1 MHHKIS
7 VKKDTVGVQGN
18 YVYIITS
25 RRGDVCCTVHMVKLE
40 GDLQRGSGSNYSR
53 NYPNVLCEAFFW
65 IVFDTEENVDKLP
78 WHGSD
83 MPSSALV
90 SFVYI

>member
-1 MHHKIS
+1 
-7 VKKDTVGVQGN
+7 
-18 YVYIITS
+18 
-25 RRGDVCCTVHMVKLE
+25 MVKPE

-83 MPSSALV
+83 MPFSALV
-90 SFVYI
+90 SFCIYMSVQLSCNILIY